1 MEIPVATPAAAT
13 AHARR
18 KRRPLSRQLSLWV
31 TVAMVIGVILAVVN
45 PHAGVLMKPFG
56 DAFVKLIAMTI
67 GVLVFCTV
75 VQGIGRMA
83 DLRRLGRIAVKAV
96 ALYFVVTM
104 LGEIS
109 GLLVANVFKPGAG
122 MNLAMTS
129 ISGHAVDEYLGKELS
144 FVPFVLSIIPSSIV
158 SAFVNGNILQVVF
171 LSILCGVA
179 LIGIGPKAKPM
190 LDVIDSATRM
200 IFAIV
205 NMIMWLA
212 PIAAFGAIAFTVG
225 KFGFAS
231 LAPLARLIVDFYFLC
246 IVFLVV
252 VGLVISRVCGFS
264 LPKFIRY
271 FWNECL
277 VVFATSSSEVVMPVT
292 IEKLTYLGCEGNV
305 VGLLTPLGYA
315 FNNLGACLYL
325 PTVVIFLSQALNTPL
340 SLNHQIWI
348 LLLVAVTARGAAGIA
363 YAAFVVLVTTL
374 SMDGSIPVASAV
386 IVLGIH
392 RVLSQMFCVPF
403 ILVNAM
409 CTILI
414 GKWEN
419 AVDFTRMAQILDSQE
434 FEASEELALP

>member
-1 MEIPVATPAAAT
+1 METST
-13 AHARR
+13 AIAHQPR
-18 KRRPLSRQLSLWV
+18 KRRPLTRQLWLWV
-31 TVAMVIGVILAVVN
+31 AGAMVIGIILGVVN
-45 PHAGVLMKPFG
+45 PNGAVLMKPLG

-83 DLRRLGRIAVKAV
+83 DLGRLGRIAAKAMLV
-96 ALYFVVTM
+96 YIVVTM

-109 GLLVANVFKPGAG
+109 GLLVANIFQPGVG
-122 MNLAMTS
+122 MNLDLTS
-129 ISGHAVDEYLGKELS
+129 INGHAVDEYLGKELS
-144 FVPFVLSIIPSSIV
+144 FVPFLLSIIPNSLV
-158 SAFVNGNILQVVF
+158 SAFVSGNILQVVF
-171 LSILCGVA
+171 LAILCGIA
-179 LIGIGPKAKPM
+179 LTWIGPKAKPM

-212 PIAAFGAIAFTVG
+212 PVAAFGAIAFTVG

-231 LAPLARLIVDFYFLC
+231 LAPLGKLIIDFYVLC
-246 IVFLVV
+246 ILFLFV
-252 VGLVISRVCGFS
+252 VGFVISRVCGFR
-264 LPKFIRY
+264 LLKFIRY

-277 VVFATSSSEVVMPVT
+277 VVFATSSSETVMPVT

-325 PTVVIFLSQALNTPL
+325 PPVIIFLSQALNRPL
-340 SLNHQIWI
+340 SLSHQIWI
-348 LLLVAVTARGAAGIA
+348 LLLIAVTARGAAGIA

-386 IVLGIH
+386 IILGIH
-392 RVLSQMFCVPF
+392 RVLSQMFVVPF
-403 ILVNAM
+403 MLVNAM
-409 CTILI
+409 CTVLVA
-414 GKWEN
+414 KWEN
-419 AVDFTRMAQILDSQE
+419 AVDFTRMAQVLESQE
-434 FEASEELALP
+434 FEVGEELAVQ